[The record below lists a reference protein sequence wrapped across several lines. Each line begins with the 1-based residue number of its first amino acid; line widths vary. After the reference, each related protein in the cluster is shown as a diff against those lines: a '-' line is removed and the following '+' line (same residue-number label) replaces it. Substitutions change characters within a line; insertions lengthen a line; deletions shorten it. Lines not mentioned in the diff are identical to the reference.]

1 MQIVNRLSKIIPSG
15 GFLGRLF
22 GPIMKVIQPLR
33 KNVLILLAKSVFV
46 PLGLTA
52 AVSAIDAGIHRKN

>member
-1 MQIVNRLSKIIPSG
+1 
-15 GFLGRLF
+15 
-22 GPIMKVIQPLR
+22 MKVIQPLR
-33 KNVLILLAKSVFV
+33 KNVPILLAKSVFV

>member
-1 MQIVNRLSKIIPSG
+1 
-15 GFLGRLF
+15 
-22 GPIMKVIQPLR
+22 MKVIQPLR